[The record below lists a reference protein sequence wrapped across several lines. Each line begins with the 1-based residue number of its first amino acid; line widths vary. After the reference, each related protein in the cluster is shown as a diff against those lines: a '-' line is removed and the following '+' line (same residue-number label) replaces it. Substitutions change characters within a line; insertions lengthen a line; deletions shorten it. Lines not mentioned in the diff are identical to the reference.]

1 MKTGM
6 IARAPRGLRRILLT
20 SLAVTGIAGLFGGLA
35 FAVHD
40 LDIFELE
47 GNAVVDGSGD
57 DWIQIYCDSIDPDR
71 TGVCSVG
78 SGDPKLAGTPASNAL
93 VSVFA
98 FDPFD
103 PNADDVFTQG
113 GSKDSRDIS
122 AWQWLIGGATNKADL
137 EHAYAALYQDPAS
150 SDFILY
156 FGTDRLANNGDAA
169 LGFWFTQD
177 EVTMEGDGDGA
188 SPIGGTHTDGDIL
201 IQTDWPQAAG
211 ATPRIQAYTWDSTC
225 IGNNQDPD
233 CVAPAQGGL
242 KRILDG
248 ATCDVVGAGDDLCAI
263 ANAGDPN
270 DSQVSVELAPWPY
283 TFKAQG
289 GNEARDAFPSETFF
303 EGGIN
308 LTSIFPDGIPC
319 ISTFVAETRVSNSET
334 AQLDDKLIAGF
345 DLCSVMVKKEGPAL
359 GKVGD
364 PSTYTI
370 TVTNDGA
377 LPLTQV
383 SIIDDVLGD
392 LTGQG
397 NCGATL
403 EPGTSCTISVSRE
416 IMTGDPDPLKNT
428 VTVVYMRGG
437 DEVTGSASH
446 DVNLFEPSVTL
457 DKKADGSDGPVT
469 IDQGNVVDYTITA
482 TNTSSDDTPNL
493 SCTIT
498 DTNLG
503 VSQNSTLTPGQGDT
517 ASKSVAFNFPT
528 ANPYPWC
535 TLQGDGTFKCT
546 NTASVSCSP
555 EGFTN
560 VVDASDTVDVIVVPA
575 QVLLTVL
582 KEGDAFGKVSDPVD
596 YTITITNNS
605 VTEAVTLTS
614 IVDTLLGDLTD
625 GTNALITS
633 SDCPVAP
640 ATLASLASCT
650 IEATRTVQ
658 AGDAD
663 PLPNEVTV
671 MGQDQFGNA
680 GQAVDDHSVDLVAP
694 SYTLS
699 KSCVAEPVTVGD
711 IANFQI
717 DIVNDGDV
725 NLLINVSDA
734 LLGINDMGVTL
745 GERNGV
751 ACGAAD
757 FDPTGSGIGADAADG
772 CLRYEEGVLTTEPGE
787 LNNEVNVAAILP
799 PPYCADPLGDCELP
813 NQIDDTAGDACT
825 VEQGDDAT
833 RTWGFW
839 KTHGGDPET
848 SPIFPE
854 GVEQGFTCYV
864 FETEL
869 AGVMDLGWK
878 TVTSCEQLF
887 DIFWSSKA
895 TNSDGSRRDQLCKVK
910 LQASRQLAAAILNT
924 GLGTPGPGTAIE
936 DLVAELGGAMK
947 RKVIIDLMG
956 DLAAFNESG
965 DDVMIEADVEIP
977 HADPRGTRTTAEEGF
992 SDCN

>member
-1 MKTGM
+1 MKTNS
-6 IARAPRGLRRILLT
+6 IEAPNPSGLRRILF
-20 SLAVTGIAGLFGGLA
+20 SGLALIAMAGLFGGLA

-47 GNAVVDGSGD
+47 GNTVIDSTGD
-57 DWIQIYCDSIDPDR
+57 DWIQIYCDQIDPDR

-78 SGDPKLAGTPASNAL
+78 SGDPKLGSTPASNAL

-103 PNADDVFTQG
+103 PAADDVFTQG

-122 AWQWLIGGATNKADL
+122 EWQWKIGGATNKADL
-137 EHAYAALYQDPAS
+137 EHAYAALYRDPNS
-150 SDFILY
+150 LDFILY

-177 EVTMEGDGDGA
+177 EVTMDGDGDGA

-211 ATPRIQAYTWDSTC
+211 ATPRIQAYTWDSAC

-248 ATCDVVGAGDDLCAI
+248 ATCDVVGASDDLCAQ

-289 GNEARDAFPSETFF
+289 GNEVRDAFPSETFF

-319 ISTFVAETRVSNSET
+319 ISTFIAETRVSNSET

-359 GKVGD
+359 AKVGD
-364 PSTYTI
+364 PANYTI

-392 LTGQG
+392 ISGQG
-397 NCGATL
+397 DCGATL
-403 EPGTSCTISVSRE
+403 EPGDTCTINVSRDV
-416 IMTGDPDPLKNT
+416 IIGDPDPLKNT

-446 DVNLFEPSVTL
+446 EVNLIQPAISF
-457 DKKADGSDGPVT
+457 DKQVEGSDGPLDVL
-469 IDQGNVVDYTITA
+469 QGATLDYTLFLS
-482 TNTSSDDTPNL
+482 NDSSDDTPAL
-493 SCTIT
+493 ECVIT
-498 DTNLG
+498 DNLLVIDPNDTDGDGDPNTIG
-503 VSQNSTLTPGQGDT
+503 VTLISGADT
-517 ASKSVAFNFPT
+517 TVMASKSFP
-528 ANPYPWC
+528 AP
-535 TLQGDGTFKCT
+535 GTFT
-546 NTASVSCSP
+546 NTATAVCSP
-555 EGFTN
+555 QGFTN
-560 VVDASDTVDVIVVPA
+560 EVDATDSVTVNVQPA
-575 QVLLTVL
+575 AAILMVDKSGDAFS
-582 KEGDAFGKVSDPVD
+582 KEGDDVD
-596 YTITITNNS
+596 YTITITNIGDID
-605 VTEAVTLTS
+605 VTLTD
-614 IVDTLLGDLTD
+614 VTDDVLGDLLDAANSFRT
-625 GTNALITS
+625 GG
-633 SDCPVAP
+633 DCVDNLLLAP
-640 ATLASLASCT
+640 AASCT
-650 IEATRTVQ
+650 ITATRTTLN
-658 AGDAD
+658 GDPD
-663 PLPNEVTV
+663 PLVNVVIATVT
-671 MGQDQFGNA
+671 DAFGGSVNLA
-680 GQAVDDHSVDLVAP
+680 DDHSVDLVAP
-694 SYTLS
+694 DYTLT
-699 KSCVAEPVTVGD
+699 KSCVQEPVTIGD
-711 IANFQI
+711 FANFEI
-717 DIVNDGDV
+717 DVVNTGDV
-725 NLLINVSDA
+725 NLVIDVSDPDIGIDETGVV
-734 LLGINDMGVTL
+734 LGARG
-745 GERNGV
+745 GA
-751 ACGAAD
+751 ACGPAD
-757 FDPTGSGIGADAADG
+757 FDPTGNGIDADAADG
-772 CLRYEEGVLTTEPGE
+772 CLRFEEGVLVTQPGDVE
-787 LNNEVNVAAILP
+787 NTVNVSATLP
-799 PPYCADPLGDCELP
+799 AELGLP
-813 NQIDDTAGDACT
+813 NQIDKTAGDTCT
-825 VEQGDDAT
+825 VEVAEVT

-839 KTHGGDPET
+839 KTHGSDGQQFDAPVD
-848 SPIFPE
+848 F
-854 GVEQGFTCYV
+854 GFTCYV
-864 FETEL
+864 FENEL
-869 AGVMDLGWK
+869 GGVMDLGWK
-878 TVTSCEQLF
+878 NVTECGQLF

-895 TNSDGSRRDQLCKVK
+895 TNSDGSRRGQLCKVK

-936 DLVAELGGAMK
+936 DLVAELGGDMK

-965 DDVMIEADVEIP
+965 DDAAIETDVEIP
-977 HADPRGTRTTAEEGF
+977 HADPRGTRLTAEEGF